1 MSMRRIVS
9 IAASTALTVPLVT
22 LTATPAQALTC
33 DGAHVGVY
41 ATVRSVGPVYT
52 PTDGGSTSIKLEL
65 KNERVS
71 DWSHALITQG
81 YLSGA
86 SMRVWVERSS
96 NNSTWTAC
104 SKTTGYRSLEANN
117 INYYMRACMDYLYNS
132 TRYGF
137 CTSSYFDKD

>member
-1 MSMRRIVS
+1 MRRVVGM
-9 IAASTALTVPLVT
+9 AASAVLAVPLVT

-41 ATVRSVGPVYT
+41 ATVRTVGPVYT
-52 PTDGGSTSIKLEL
+52 PTDGGGTTIKLEL

-81 YLSGA
+81 YVSGA

-96 NNSTWTAC
+96 NNSTWSAC

-117 INYYMRACMDYLYNS
+117 IKYYMRACMDYLYNS
-132 TRYGF
+132 TRFGF
-137 CTSSYFDKD
+137 CTSSYYDND